1 MIQEGKKNSSWHS
14 AGISCSSVEP
24 CFVPEWGCYLLEC
37 SWNEIHLLLLDSSQG
52 LGTFGKLHL
61 PSADSCCRFVSALWG
76 LSLKLTDPEK
86 DLLHTKTFSKWFWG
100 EEVEEIPKKSLGY
113 SQQGMLDAATSS
125 LGSHWWAL
133 LPPNQGL
140 HKTSK
145 ENPFICCSERLVLL
159 QERWRHYPEMFS
171 SELGP
176 GMSCWKGSN
185 IYSSTGTQRFVQGEI
200 CRHCTPL
207 TPRAGVY
214 GGLMI

>member
-1 MIQEGKKNSSWHS
+1 MRYTCFSWTPPR
-14 AGISCSSVEP
+14 ALV
-24 CFVPEWGCYLLEC
+24 LLG
-37 SWNEIHLLLLDSSQG
+37 NYIFHLL
-52 LGTFGKLHL
+52 T
-61 PSADSCCRFVSALWG
+61 PAAG
-76 LSLKLTDPEK
+76 LSPLFEDFLSNSQTQRKTWFTPKL
-86 DLLHTKTFSKWFWG
+86 SVSG
-100 EEVEEIPKKSLGY
+100 SEEVEEIPKKSLGY

-133 LPPNQGL
+133 LPPNQVL

-176 GMSCWKGSN
+176 GMSCWKESN